1 MAEYSLE
8 VLKTGLTP
16 EERKTLTFDRLRSER
31 LVALCDGA
39 PVYRALPRPKGEGEP
54 STTPSPTLEHL
65 AVALDLPLSSV
76 RAYFS
81 GRNVPR
87 MTVPEM
93 VRVAS
98 SLGLTVEELA
108 FVVQNSRTARLA

>member
-1 MAEYSLE
+1 
-8 VLKTGLTP
+8 
-16 EERKTLTFDRLRSER
+16 
-31 LVALCDGA
+31 
-39 PVYRALPRPKGEGEP
+39 
-54 STTPSPTLEHL
+54 
-65 AVALDLPLSSV
+65 
-76 RAYFS
+76 
-81 GRNVPR
+81 